1 MTYTINGMNLSE
13 YGIIPCR
20 GNDSNLALCGWLN
33 LPPRLGETY
42 HEWAEEDGVEPYVL
56 SDEIFFTGLDL
67 TFTGLIK
74 GTKERCAEKIQMLVN
89 EINSMPGTFVLSC
102 PLGDF
107 DVYLKSLTTRQ
118 SSNLCE
124 ITIIFH
130 QPVIPFPVLTLPV
143 ATLAK
148 NTINGMAFPSFGLTL
163 FTSPDYDLGDL
174 RAQDLTIYGAE
185 LHKKVKRGPRKITLE
200 CILSAKT
207 LTEFIQRGRL
217 LRKLFSDPGLKDV
230 KLGGRIYSAFAVDGF
245 EITGINIYGNAVIAE
260 FKIQLILYTDLTI

>member
-1 MTYTINGMNLSE
+1 MNISE

-74 GTKERCAEKIQMLVN
+74 GTKEGCEEKIQMLVS

-102 PLGDF
+102 ALGDF
-107 DVYLKSLTTRQ
+107 EVYLKSLATRQ
-118 SSNLCE
+118 SSNICE

-143 ATLAK
+143 ATPAK
-148 NTINGMAFPSFGLTL
+148 NTINGMAFSSFGLTL
-163 FTSPDYDLGDL
+163 RTSPDYILGEMRD
-174 RAQDLTIYGAE
+174 QDLTVYDTE
-185 LHKKVKRGPRKITLE
+185 LYKKVKRGPRKITLD
-200 CILSAKT
+200 CILSATT
-207 LTEFIQRGRL
+207 LTEFIQRGKL

-230 KLGGRIYSAFAVDGF
+230 KIGDRIYSAYAVDGF

-260 FKIQLILYTDLTI
+260 FIIQLILYTDLTT